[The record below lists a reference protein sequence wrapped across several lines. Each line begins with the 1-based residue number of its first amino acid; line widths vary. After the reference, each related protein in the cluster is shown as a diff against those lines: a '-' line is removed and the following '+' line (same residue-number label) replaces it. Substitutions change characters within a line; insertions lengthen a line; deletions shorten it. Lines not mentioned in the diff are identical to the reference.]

1 MTDIERFRALTVTAT
16 LDEWFDTLREL
27 AGNMGY
33 GQILLGLKSR
43 SQVDHR
49 GAFIRSNYP
58 QAWRQRYDEEQF
70 ALVDPVVS
78 HCLRSPLP
86 FSWSGYSCHSAS
98 AQTFFEEAG
107 AYGLQHG
114 VALPLHGGMGHSG
127 MLSLVWQGG
136 CAKAYQRHLDNTLG
150 RATLLRDFALEG
162 AVSLLSHSQWSHDP
176 LTKRELEVL
185 LWSAAGKTTWEISMI
200 LSCSSSTIEFHF
212 KNIRRKF
219 NVSSRQLAVVKALQ
233 TKLIN
238 P

>member
-1 MTDIERFRALTVTAT
+1 
-16 LDEWFDTLREL
+16 
-27 AGNMGY
+27 
-33 GQILLGLKSR
+33 
-43 SQVDHR
+43 
-49 GAFIRSNYP
+49 
-58 QAWRQRYDEEQF
+58 
-70 ALVDPVVS
+70 
-78 HCLRSPLP
+78 
-86 FSWSGYSCHSAS
+86 
-98 AQTFFEEAG
+98 
-107 AYGLQHG
+107 HG

-136 CAKAYQRHLDNTLG
+136 CAKAYQRHLDDTLG
-150 RATLLRDFALEG
+150 RATLLRDFALES
-162 AVSLLSHSQWSHDP
+162 AISLLSRSQWSHDP

-238 P
+238 PEAQIRLCHLSYLRGDTIVFVTINFNAIFDAMECGNAHLDKATQ